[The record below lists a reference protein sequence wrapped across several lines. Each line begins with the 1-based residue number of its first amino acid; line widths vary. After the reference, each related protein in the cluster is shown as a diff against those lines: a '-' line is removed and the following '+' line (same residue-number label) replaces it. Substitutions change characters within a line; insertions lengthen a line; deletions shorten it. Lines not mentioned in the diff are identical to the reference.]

1 MKNSLSMLN
10 SAEIVKSEG
19 PQGKYRI
26 LSQLGEGGSAT
37 VYLAVARGP
46 SGFSKLV
53 VLKTL
58 KRSVS
63 DEAELQKMFL
73 NEARLSARLN
83 HPNIVQTN
91 EVVEDRGLPI
101 IVMEY
106 LEGQPLAKVLLMARG
121 SLPLV
126 THLRILADA
135 LNGLHHAHELTD
147 FDGTRLGL
155 VHRDVTPQN
164 VFVTYDGQTKILDF
178 GIAKLAG
185 ANRPETETGVIKG
198 KLRYM
203 PPEQI
208 TGEAIDRRTDIYA
221 VGVMLWEAAA
231 GVQMWKGLT
240 DAQVMHQVLNGKA
253 PSPRTVRPD
262 VPDRIEQICMKA
274 LSTDPAQ
281 RYATASELEAEIESA
296 LDELGSRVTQRSVG
310 KAVSDLCG
318 AERRQ
323 TRALIEAQM
332 STVAS
337 LSAEEYDAVEASA
350 KDGFLVSGTT
360 AHGDT
365 YSRAKRVGVD
375 GDKRR
380 RKLLAGLVAG
390 VVTVGLAGLFVLIG
404 KEPKTAQAEPETTPV
419 AVAPAVPPSHERELP
434 ARVNIRISASPAEA
448 KLFFDGARL
457 PTNPFVQVLTV
468 DASEHEVRAEAE
480 GHLAS
485 TRKLVGDRDAE
496 ISLKLE
502 RAPVE
507 RRKMTTSASAPV
519 QRKAVT
525 PSAPKPAC
533 DPPFIID
540 SQGIKKF
547 KVECL

>member
-1 MKNSLSMLN
+1 MLS
-10 SAEIVKSEG
+10 SAHQIPETDG

-63 DEAELQKMFL
+63 DEPELHKMFL
-73 NEARLSARLN
+73 NEARLAARLN

-91 EVVEDRGLPI
+91 EVVEDRGLPV

-106 LEGQPLAKVLLMARG
+106 LEGQPLAKVLLVARG
-121 SLPLV
+121 GLPLAA
-126 THLRILADA
+126 HLRILADA

-155 VHRDVTPQN
+155 VHRDMTPQN
-164 VFVTYDGQTKILDF
+164 VFVTYDGQTKVLDF

-208 TGEAIDRRTDIYA
+208 TGEGIDRRADIYA
-221 VGVMLWEAAA
+221 AGVMLWEAAA
-231 GVQMWKGLT
+231 GEPIWKGLT
-240 DAQVMHQVLNGKA
+240 DAQVMHQVLNGSV
-253 PSPRTVRPD
+253 PSPRSVRAE
-262 VPDRIEQICMKA
+262 VPERIEQICMKA
-274 LSTDPAQ
+274 LASDPEE
-281 RYATASELEAEIESA
+281 RHATAAELEADIESA

-310 KAVSDLCG
+310 KTISEYFG
-318 AERRQ
+318 AERKQ
-323 TRALIEAQM
+323 TRSLVEAQL
-332 STVAS
+332 SKVAS
-337 LSAEEYDAVEASA
+337 LSSEEYEAVEASA
-350 KDGFLVSGTT
+350 KAGFLVSGTT

-365 YSRAKRVGVD
+365 NSRARRVHGAEANKSV
-375 GDKRR
+375 GK
-380 RKLLAGLVAG
+380 LVAILLGAAALVGLG
-390 VVTVGLAGLFVLIG
+390 VVSTQIG
-404 KEPKTAQAEPETTPV
+404 KNPKAAQAGPETAPV
-419 AVAPAVPPSHERELP
+419 AAAPAAPAEKPAP
-434 ARVNIRISASPAEA
+434 ARVSIRISASPPEA
-448 KLFFDGARL
+448 KLFFDGEQL
-457 PTNPFVQVLTV
+457 PMNPFIRVLPA
-468 DASEHEVRAEAE
+468 DSSEHEIRAEAD
-480 GHLAS
+480 GHQVS

-496 ISLKLE
+496 IMLKLE
-502 RAPVE
+502 RSPTE
-507 RRKMTTSASAPV
+507 KRKTTTAANPPA
-519 QRKAVT
+519 RKAGT
-525 PSAPKPAC
+525 PSAPKPSC
-533 DPPFIID
+533 DPPFTID

>member
-1 MKNSLSMLN
+1 MLN
-10 SAEIVKSEG
+10 SELAHSEG

-63 DEAELQKMFL
+63 DEPELHKMFL
-73 NEARLSARLN
+73 NEARLAARLN
-83 HPNIVQTN
+83 HPNVVQTN
-91 EVVEDRGLPI
+91 EVVEDRGLPV

-106 LEGQPLAKVLLMARG
+106 LEGQPLAKVLLLARG
-121 SLPLV
+121 RLPLM
-126 THLRILADA
+126 THLRIIADA
-135 LNGLHHAHELTD
+135 LSGLHHAHELTD

-155 VHRDVTPQN
+155 VHRDMTPQN
-164 VFVTYDGQTKILDF
+164 VFVTYEGHTKVLDF

-231 GVQMWKGLT
+231 GEPIWKGLT
-240 DAQVMHQVLNGKA
+240 DAQVMHQVLNGEV

-262 VPDRIEQICMKA
+262 VPARIEQICMKA
-274 LSTDPAQ
+274 LSTDPDG
-281 RYATASELEAEIESA
+281 RHATAAELEAELESA

-310 KAVSDLCG
+310 KAVSELFE
-318 AERRQ
+318 AERKQ
-323 TRALIEAQM
+323 TRSLVEAQL
-332 STVAS
+332 SKVAS
-337 LSAEEYDAVEASA
+337 LSSEEYEAVEASA
-350 KDGFLVSGTT
+350 KAGFLVSGTT

-365 YSRAKRVGVD
+365 WSRARRAGEENKA
-375 GDKRR
+375 R
-380 RKLLAGLVAG
+380 RKMVALLVGGAALIGLGVAS
-390 VVTVGLAGLFVLIG
+390 TLIG
-404 KEPKTAQAEPETTPV
+404 KAPKTALAGPDMAPV
-419 AVAPAVPPSHERELP
+419 AASPAVPAAAEKPAP
-434 ARVNIRISASPAEA
+434 ARVTIRISASPPES
-448 KLFFDGARL
+448 KLFFDGEPL
-457 PTNPFVQVLTV
+457 PMNPFIRVLSADT
-468 DASEHEVRAEAE
+468 SEHEVRAEAE
-480 GHLAS
+480 GHQVS
-485 TRKLVGDRDAE
+485 TRKLVADRDAE
-496 ISLKLE
+496 IMLKLE
-502 RAPVE
+502 RSPTE
-507 RRKMTTSASAPV
+507 KRKTTSTNLPAA
-519 QRKAVT
+519 RKAGT
-525 PSAPKPAC
+525 PSAPKPSC
-533 DPPFIID
+533 DPPFTID
-540 SQGIKKF
+540 SHGIKKF

>member
-1 MKNSLSMLN
+1 MAVPDSMSH
-10 SAEIVKSEG
+10 SAQIAHADG

-63 DEAELQKMFL
+63 DEAELHKMFL
-73 NEARLSARLN
+73 NEARLAARLN

-121 SLPLV
+121 EFPLMS
-126 THLRILADA
+126 HLRVIADA

-155 VHRDVTPQN
+155 VHRDMTPQN
-164 VFVTYDGQTKILDF
+164 VFVTYDGQTKVLDF

-208 TGEAIDRRTDIYA
+208 TGETIDRRTDIYA
-221 VGVMLWEAAA
+221 AGVMLWEAAA
-231 GVQMWKGLT
+231 REPIWKGLT
-240 DAQVMHQVLNGKA
+240 DAQVMHQVLNGA
-253 PSPRTVRPD
+253 VPSPRSVRPD
-262 VPDRIEQICMKA
+262 VPELIERICMKA
-274 LSTDPAQ
+274 LSPDPED
-281 RYATASELEAEIESA
+281 RHATAAELEAELESA

-310 KAVSDLCG
+310 KAVSDLFG

-323 TRALIEAQM
+323 TKSLVEAQL
-332 STVAS
+332 SKVAS
-337 LSAEEYDAVEASA
+337 LSSEEYEAVEASA
-350 KDGFLVSGTT
+350 KAGFLVSGTT
-360 AHGDT
+360 AHGESH
-365 YSRAKRVGVD
+365 SRSRHGPGAGSNNRAGKLVGIFL
-375 GDKRR
+375 GAAA
-380 RKLLAGLVAG
+380 L
-390 VVTVGLAGLFVLIG
+390 VGLGVLGTLMG
-404 KEPKTAQAEPETTPV
+404 KEPKTAQARVETTPV
-419 AVAPAVPPSHERELP
+419 AAAAPTAAEKPAP
-434 ARVNIRISASPAEA
+434 ARVSIRISASPPEA
-448 KLFFDGARL
+448 KLFFDGEQL
-457 PTNPFVQVLTV
+457 PMNPFIRVLPA
-468 DASEHEVRAEAE
+468 DALEHEVRAEAE
-480 GHLAS
+480 GHQVS
-485 TRKLVGDRDAE
+485 TRKLVGDRDGE
-496 ISLKLE
+496 IVLKLE
-502 RAPVE
+502 RSPAE
-507 RRKMTTSASAPV
+507 KRKTTTAANPPA
-519 QRKAVT
+519 RKTGT
-525 PSAPKPAC
+525 PSAPKPSC
-533 DPPFIID
+533 DPPFTID